1 MIGEYLF
8 NQLCDALDRNGQTGL
23 TIINNFFNL
32 IIIII
37 KTCFPSGKIINSNN
51 DLDNTGDNPMKIIAI
66 IEARMTS
73 SRLPGKILLPILGK
87 PTLELLSER
96 LSHAKLID
104 KIVIAT
110 TTNRT
115 DDIVERLAHR
125 VGVGCYRGSE
135 EDVLDRVLKAAQA
148 NDADIIV
155 ELTGD
160 NPLIDPFIIDNLI
173 EIYLNNSYDY
183 ISNNLKLTYPN
194 GLDAQVFS
202 LKVLEE
208 VARLTSDPVDH
219 EHVSLYIYDHPE
231 RYKLYNLESNLPKK
245 YWNLRLTVDTK
256 EDFELVRIIFEE
268 LYPKNPNFSL
278 EDILDLLE
286 KKPKLMAINQHIQQK
301 EVR

>member
-1 MIGEYLF
+1 
-8 NQLCDALDRNGQTGL
+8 
-23 TIINNFFNL
+23 
-32 IIIII
+32 
-37 KTCFPSGKIINSNN
+37 
-51 DLDNTGDNPMKIIAI
+51 
-66 IEARMTS
+66 MTS
-73 SRLPGKILLPILGK
+73 SRLPGKILRPIVGK
-87 PTLELLSER
+87 PTLELLIER

-115 DDIVERLAHR
+115 DDVVEELAHR
-125 VGVGCYRGSE
+125 LGVGCYRGSDD
-135 EDVLDRVLKAAQA
+135 DVLDRVLKAAQA
-148 NDADIIV
+148 NDTDIIV

-160 NPLIDPFIIDNLI
+160 NPLIDPGIIDNLI

-183 ISNNLKLTYPN
+183 VSNNLKLTYPN

-202 LKVLEE
+202 RNVLEE
-208 VARLTSDPVDH
+208 VARLTSDLVDH

-231 RYKLYNLESNLPKK
+231 RYTLFNLESNLPKK

-256 EDFELVRIIFEE
+256 EDFELIRIIFEE

-286 KKPKLMAINQHIQQK
+286 KKPKLIDINQHIQQK